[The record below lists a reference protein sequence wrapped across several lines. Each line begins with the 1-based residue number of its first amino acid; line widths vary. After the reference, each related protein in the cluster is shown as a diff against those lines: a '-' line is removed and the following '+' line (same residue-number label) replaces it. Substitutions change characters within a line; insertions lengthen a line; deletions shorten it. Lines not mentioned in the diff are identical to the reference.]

1 MHRNHALG
9 IALAAAAVV
18 AVSWLIVNPEPT
30 LPPPSDTTAT
40 PADPPLVRH
49 STRPLDTD
57 QPPTTTPASLPGDR
71 AYTRLEH
78 KRDQLENRLSQMVR
92 DGQIS
97 GFEAQA
103 LHQISMATFDEART
117 LVDRRQSGEIHWL
130 GAIARSVPLRLQHAS
145 RVVDAVGYDRAQDAA
160 ERALNTQTTN
170 ALDPATR

>member
-1 MHRNHALG
+1 
-9 IALAAAAVV
+9 
-18 AVSWLIVNPEPT
+18 
-30 LPPPSDTTAT
+30 
-40 PADPPLVRH
+40 
-49 STRPLDTD
+49 
-57 QPPTTTPASLPGDR
+57 
-71 AYTRLEH
+71 
-78 KRDQLENRLSQMVR
+78 MVR

-145 RVVDAVGYDRAQDAA
+145 RVVDAVGYDRAHQLRGQFRAKDAA